1 MEWSKG
7 GTINDHSSGGGGG
20 GGGGKEANLI
30 EMGSLREMS
39 GVT

>member
-7 GTINDHSSGGGGG
+7 GTINDHISGGGGG
-20 GGGGKEANLI
+20 GGRGKEDHLI